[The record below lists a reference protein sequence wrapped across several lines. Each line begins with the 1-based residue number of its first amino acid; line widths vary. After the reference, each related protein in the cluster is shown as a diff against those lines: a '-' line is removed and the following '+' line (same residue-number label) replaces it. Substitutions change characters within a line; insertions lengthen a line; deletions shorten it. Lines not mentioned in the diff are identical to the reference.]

1 MAYNYKEIKRRQ
13 ELSNY
18 INDKVK
24 IDFTVSDGLQEFIV
38 LAEEADKNKNLG
50 DYLAY
55 IDEIDVLAKNCCACG
70 SIAEHQ

>member
-1 MAYNYKEIKRRQ
+1 M
-13 ELSNY
+13 SNY

-24 IDFTVSDGLQEFIV
+24 IDFTVPDGLQEFID

-70 SIAEHQ
+70 SITEHQWDLLNCRYS